1 MNYFLV
7 IDFAENGQ
15 IIEWDEDN
23 SRFYHLRQNAY
34 IEEDELRKMF
44 RQIILG
50 VEDCKYSCNDSS

>member
-1 MNYFLV
+1 V